1 MKRIF
6 ALMLVA
12 LMALTVAF
20 AEGAPLAGGW
30 TPAADP
36 AVTEDMKEMF
46 DRALEGLLGVDYV
59 PVAYLG
65 SQVVAG
71 NNHCILAQAKAVV
84 PDAQPYYVLIYLHE
98 DLEGNAA
105 VMNIADF
112 DVGALCTYGAD
123 EP

>member
-71 NNHCILAQAKAVV
+71 TNHCILA
-84 PDAQPYYVLIYLHE
+84 
-98 DLEGNAA
+98 
-105 VMNIADF
+105 
-112 DVGALCTYGAD
+112 
-123 EP
+123 